1 MHTDNFIYRLPAT
14 QIVPFWEA
22 IKFACVQADEV
33 KMEDRADY
41 FNELL
46 QALLSDKAQVFVV
59 LDSKRI
65 LHTIAVTRIIF
76 NKVNLKKELLIQC
89 LYSMTPMDN
98 AAAIKYFSFA
108 AEFAR
113 KEGCTRIVY
122 NSRNPR
128 IWELAALNGCQ
139 EQYRSFSLNVG
150 GA

>member
-1 MHTDNFIYRLPAT
+1 MPTENYIYRLPAT

-76 NKVNLKKELLIQC
+76 NKVNLKKELLVQC

-139 EQYRSFSLNVG
+139 EQFRSFALDLG
-150 GA
+150 GN